1 MRSELSWHLMCSIK
15 VSLTFLHSSKQ
26 TSPQEV
32 KLSGLSLLVTLQ
44 PPSEFLLNSEGHP
57 TRSNYQS
64 LHPGNIL
71 CPFTT
76 PSTAIRRNL
85 VCLRVQ
91 TFSVSWLV
99 CVIMFR
105 MFVWR
110 GNYLDSKFISW
121 IHGMFVILEVYATL
135 PLDLRDQL
143 VPVWLN
149 TSNLKSASVRYLG
162 LLS

>member
-44 PPSEFLLNSEGHP
+44 PPSEFLLISEGHP
-57 TRSNYQS
+57 QRLNFLSP
-64 LHPGNIL
+64 HPGNTL
-71 CPFTT
+71 CSFTT

-91 TFSVSWLV
+91 TFSISWLV
-99 CVIMFR
+99 CVVIPVAEIL
-105 MFVWR
+105 FVVETTWAQNLYSGFLACLSSLR
-110 GNYLDSKFISW
+110 F
-121 IHGMFVILEVYATL
+121 TL
-135 PLDLRDQL
+135 P
-143 VPVWLN
+143 
-149 TSNLKSASVRYLG
+149 S
-162 LLS
+162 LLTYMIPSLA